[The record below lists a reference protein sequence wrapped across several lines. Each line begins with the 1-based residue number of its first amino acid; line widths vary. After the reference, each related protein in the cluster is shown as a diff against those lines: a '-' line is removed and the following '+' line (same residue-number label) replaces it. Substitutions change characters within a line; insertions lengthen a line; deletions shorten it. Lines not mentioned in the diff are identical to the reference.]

1 MPFIF
6 FSNVLDSSFSLKL
19 LHDCK
24 YAVKRK
30 VFDYLALA
38 ESGIDLPLLVVV
50 EKAHSS
56 SFSTAARF
64 IIPLFISS
72 TKTRVDTIK
81 YKATLIVD
89 IGRGRIISATDNHV
103 DTYHNPYS
111 LQALLN
117 RV

>member
-6 FSNVLDSSFSLKL
+6 FSNVLDSSFSLKF

-30 VFDYLALA
+30 VYDYLALA
-38 ESGIDLPLLVVV
+38 ESGTCIDLPLAV
-50 EKAHSS
+50 EEAH

-72 TKTRVDTIK
+72 IKTRVDTIK
-81 YKATLIVD
+81 YKPTSIVD
-89 IGRGRIISATDNHV
+89 IGRGRIISATEKSCSS
-103 DTYHNPYS
+103 TYHNPNS